1 MQNIEAILCKTA
13 CGAPGAGKQLQKMC
27 AARLFY
33 FFYQMAG
40 GKRIQAEGYLCK
52 ALSVLEKEAAEWRK
66 EQPGSIWLAELAL
79 NVYQREGERQ
89 PASYVCQQLHSCFGL
104 TRAQAAELAHL
115 PDKKE
120 PDIQTHACVPLLPV
134 LESEC
139 WLLAR
144 K

>member
-1 MQNIEAILCKTA
+1 MQDIEAVLYKAA
-13 CGAPGAGKQLQKMC
+13 CRAPGAGKQLQKMS

-33 FFYQMAG
+33 FFYQMTG
-40 GKRIQAEGYLCK
+40 GKRLKAEEYLCK
-52 ALSVLEKEAAEWRK
+52 ALSVLGNKAAEWRK

-79 NVYQREGERQ
+79 NVCEGERQ
-89 PASYVCQQLHSCFGL
+89 PASYVCRQRQICFGL
-104 TRAQAAELAHL
+104 TRAQAAKFVNL

-120 PDIQTHACVPLLPV
+120 PDIQTHARVPLLPV